1 MKEDNSTATKKEI
14 DDQQKI
20 VDQLK
25 KNLEI
30 DSKTLNSKEKKQEE
44 ANRLKVESAERLR
57 QLNEQ
62 TQREKE
68 ASVQAELEI
77 SQAKIDAMEEG
88 FLKQQAQIEL
98 DHRKAKAEN
107 ERRAYEYIKSQQKI
121 EQLAW
126 ERNIRIIRKKALF
139 LSLRQ
144 KQGKICHK
152 IRRMSL

>member
-1 MKEDNSTATKKEI
+1 M
-14 DDQQKI
+14 
-20 VDQLK
+20 
-25 KNLEI
+25 
-30 DSKTLNSKEKKQEE
+30 
-44 ANRLKVESAERLR
+44 KVESAERLR

-126 ERNIRIIRKKALF
+126 EKEHPDYKKKALF

-144 KQGKICHK
+144 KQWRICHR
-152 IRRMSL
+152 IRRMPL